1 MLRFASSVG
10 EGTLARYPDL
20 VDLLVAAGQDPVT
33 DRAAMAEFHAL
44 ISPFAL
50 VSRSGWRRR
59 PACGPTSCAGWPCPP
74 WWSGASGTR
83 SAIPVARAV
92 TELIPDA
99 RLEVLPT
106 GHGPWLGQP
115 TRTAATV
122 ADFVKPLS

>member
-1 MLRFASSVG
+1 MG
-10 EGTLARYPDL
+10 EKETLASYPDL
-20 VDLLVAAGQDPVT
+20 VDLLVAAGRDPVA
-33 DRAAMAEFHAL
+33 DHAAMAEFRAL

-50 VSRSGWRRR
+50 LSRSGFRRR
-59 PACGPTSCAGWPCPP
+59 SRVRPDELRHLAMPTLLIWGERDPLGSV
-74 WWSGASGTR
+74 
-83 SAIPVARAV
+83 PVARAV

-122 ADFVKPLS
+122 ADFVLPLR